1 LKRFASFGVSLLAV
15 VVTFGLMASPAD
27 ARHRHHHHHRHG
39 GGGGGGVVCGAG
51 TVLVNGVCV
60 ATAPPG
66 PTVPGPFNGGL
77 VLTPNH
83 ALLQV
88 TNAAGQGNFA
98 LSGVAH
104 YGAGGVP
111 GVLAAGNGGPGC
123 AIAAA
128 PGGVVTTDLFGNIT
142 FSVTGTGTCSAGAYA
157 VVFTPTA
164 AAFAPA
170 AGTFTVS
177 V

>member
-1 LKRFASFGVSLLAV
+1 MGVSLLAV
-15 VVTFGLMASPAD
+15 VVTVAMLAGPAE
-27 ARHRHHHHHRHG
+27 AARHHHGRRHHPG
-39 GGGGGGVVCGAG
+39 PPPPPVIVCPAGFVLTAAG
-51 TVLVNGVCV
+51 TCV
-60 ATAPPG
+60 AVVPPG
-66 PTVPGPFNGGL
+66 PVVPGPFGAT
-77 VLTPNH
+77 LTLNPNR

-104 YGAGGVP
+104 YSAGGVP
-111 GVLAAGNGGPGC
+111 GTLAAGNGGPGC
-123 AIAAA
+123 TIAAA
-128 PGGVVTTDLFGNIT
+128 PGGVVTTDLFGNIV

-170 AGTFTVS
+170 AATFTVS